1 MALKEVKGLEGCIF
15 CRIVA
20 KEVQSDIVY
29 EDEEVVAF
37 RDINPQA
44 PVHVLIVPRKHLP
57 TLNDA
62 ASDDQSLLGKLLLVA
77 RQLARQL
84 QVADDGYRLVL
95 NVNRGAGQS
104 VFHLH
109 LHLLGGRV
117 FHWPPG

>member
-1 MALKEVKGLEGCIF
+1 MAMKGVRALQGCIF

-20 KEVQSDIVY
+20 KEVASDIVY
-29 EDEEVVAF
+29 EDDEVVAF

-44 PVHVLIVPRKHLP
+44 PVHVLVVPRKHIP

-62 ASDDQSLLGKLLLVA
+62 TPEDQPLLGKLLLVA
-77 RQLARQL
+77 QQLAQKL
-84 QVADDGYRLVL
+84 QVADGGYRLVL

-104 VFHLH
+104 VFHIH

>member
-1 MALKEVKGLEGCIF
+1 MKGVRALQGCVF

-20 KEVQSDIVY
+20 KEVASDIVY
-29 EDEEVVAF
+29 EDDEVVAF

-44 PVHVLIVPRKHLP
+44 PVHVLVVPRKHIP

-62 ASDDQSLLGKLLLVA
+62 TPEDQPLLGKLLLVA
-77 RQLARQL
+77 RQLAQKL
-84 QVADDGYRLVL
+84 QVADGGYRLVL

-104 VFHLH
+104 VFHIH

>member
-1 MALKEVKGLEGCIF
+1 MGVRGVQECIF
-15 CRIVA
+15 CRIIA
-20 KEVQSDIVY
+20 KEVPSDIIY
-29 EDEEVVAF
+29 EDDEVVAF

-57 TLNDA
+57 TLNDIA
-62 ASDDQSLLGKLLLVA
+62 PEDQPLLGKLLLIA
-77 RQLARQL
+77 RQLAHQL

-104 VFHLH
+104 IYHIH
-109 LHLLGGRV
+109 MHLLGGRV

>member
-44 PVHVLIVPRKHLP
+44 PVHVLIVPRKH
-57 TLNDA
+57 
-62 ASDDQSLLGKLLLVA
+62 
-77 RQLARQL
+77 
-84 QVADDGYRLVL
+84 
-95 NVNRGAGQS
+95 
-104 VFHLH
+104 
-109 LHLLGGRV
+109 
-117 FHWPPG
+117 

>member
-1 MALKEVKGLEGCIF
+1 MAMKGVKALQECIF

-20 KEVQSDIVY
+20 KEVQSDIVH
-29 EDEEVVAF
+29 EDDEIVAF

-44 PVHVLIVPRKHLP
+44 PVHVLIVPRKHIP

-62 ASDDQSLLGKLLLVA
+62 PPEDQPLLGKLLLVA
-77 RQLARQL
+77 QQLAQKL
-84 QVADDGYRLVL
+84 QVADSGYRLVL

-104 VFHLH
+104 VFHIH

>member
-1 MALKEVKGLEGCIF
+1 MALKGVKGLEGCIF

-20 KEVQSDIVY
+20 KEVSSDIVY

-44 PVHVLIVPRKHLP
+44 PVHVLIVPRKHLS

-62 ASDDQSLLGKLLLVA
+62 TSDDQLLLGKLLLVA
-77 RQLARQL
+77 RQLAHQL

-104 VFHLH
+104 IYHIH
-109 LHLLGGRV
+109 MHLLGGRV

>member
-1 MALKEVKGLEGCIF
+1 MQECIF

-20 KEVQSDIVY
+20 KEVPSDIVY
-29 EDEEVVAF
+29 EDDEVVAF

-44 PVHVLIVPRKHLP
+44 PVHLLIVPRKHLP
-57 TLNDA
+57 TLNDVT
-62 ASDDQSLLGKLLLVA
+62 SDDQPLLGKLLLIA
-77 RQLARQL
+77 RQLAHQW

-104 VFHLH
+104 VYHIH
-109 LHLLGGRV
+109 MHLLGGRV

>member
-1 MALKEVKGLEGCIF
+1 MAMKGVRALQDCIF

-20 KEVQSDIVY
+20 KEVASDIVY
-29 EDEEVVAF
+29 EDDEVVAF

-44 PVHVLIVPRKHLP
+44 PVHVLVVPRKHIP

-62 ASDDQSLLGKLLLVA
+62 TPEDQPLLGKLFLVA
-77 RQLARQL
+77 QQLAQKL
-84 QVADDGYRLVL
+84 QVADGGYRLVL

-104 VFHLH
+104 VFHIH